1 MPALLAAFLL
11 AQAPTRLPETVVVET
26 RHPATIE
33 ETSPSVSRIEVAE
46 ATEAGLTTLSSALAT
61 TPGLYA
67 TEQSGEGS
75 QASLFIRGTNSS
87 QSAVLLDG
95 RRLPPG
101 FSGSYEIGRYRLW
114 GLRSVEILRGP
125 SSSLYGANAL
135 GGVVDLRLADPLV
148 DAPGGAWQ
156 VEGGSYGRAS
166 LGFAWIANDAA
177 GKQPARSGTSVA
189 LTSTH
194 DEGWRVNG
202 AREATNAL
210 VKSAWRLSPHLVVE
224 LIGSADL
231 AKAGLPGQSAGAP
244 SAGDPD
250 DWQKDA
256 GWLLS
261 PGLRYQDD
269 HLTAVAFW
277 SHGGSA
283 VTSFVDGTDFYNTTF
298 SYHQRFLLDRDEL
311 TAFADWKFRSDLT
324 VGVGCTY
331 ERTAFDQLALD
342 GVSTAWSDTHETV
355 GVWTRAD
362 WRATTAD
369 RFRAAL
375 RRDEHTDFAGKTTGE
390 LGYARRLSKELS
402 LEAKFATAYR
412 APAANDLAYGTS
424 GNRPLRP
431 EANAGEEI
439 GLRYESRIPGE
450 LSITLA
456 AFRNQLTDLIDFDPA
471 DNYKTF
477 NIAKA
482 RTQGVEFGAAGRP
495 AKGLRVFGA
504 ATWLD
509 TEVLSPDYQGIAITG
524 QSLLRRPRL
533 VLNLGAELTPDDDW
547 TFGAAV
553 TLLRG
558 RVDFD
563 WNAGERV
570 DLPDATTVRV
580 WLRRSLGAQGELSL
594 RVENLTNETAPPTGI
609 GFGAQPRSVYAGYT
623 RRF

>member
-1 MPALLAAFLL
+1 MPALLAALFL

-26 RHPATIE
+26 RHPAPIE
-33 ETSPSVSRIEVAE
+33 EASPSVSRITV
-46 ATEAGLTTLSSALAT
+46 TEASDSGLTTLSGALAT

-67 TEQSGEGS
+67 TEQTGEGS

-87 QSAVLLDG
+87 HSAILLDG

-101 FSGSYEIGRYRLW
+101 FSGSYEVGRYRLW
-114 GLRSVEILRGP
+114 GLSTVEILRGP

-148 DAPGGAWQ
+148 DAKGGSWQ

-166 LGFAWIANDAA
+166 LGFSWLTNDAA
-177 GKQPARSGTSVA
+177 GKTPAQSGTSVA
-189 LTSTH
+189 LTTTH
-194 DEGWRVNG
+194 DDGWRLNG
-202 AREATNAL
+202 ARDATNAL
-210 VKSAWRLSPHLVVE
+210 VKSAWRLSPHLAVE

-244 SAGDPD
+244 SAGDLN

-269 HLTAVAFW
+269 LLTAVAFW

-283 VTSFVDGTDFYNTTF
+283 VTSLVDGTNYYGPF

-311 TAFADWKFRSDLT
+311 TAFADWKFRADLT
-324 VGVGCTY
+324 VGVGATY

-342 GVSTAWSDTHETV
+342 GSSTAWSDTHETV
-355 GVWTRAD
+355 GIWTRAD
-362 WRATTAD
+362 WRATKVD

-390 LGYARRLSKELS
+390 LGYARQLGKELS

-431 EANAGEEI
+431 EANAGEEV

-450 LSITLA
+450 LSITFT
-456 AFRNQLTDLIDFDPA
+456 AFRNDLTDLIDYDPA

-482 RTQGVEFGAAGRP
+482 RTQGLELGAAGRP
-495 AKGLRVFGA
+495 AKGVRVFGA
-504 ATWLD
+504 ATLLD
-509 TEVLSPDYQGIAITG
+509 TEVLSPDYQGIAVAG

-533 VLNLGAELTPDDDW
+533 VLNLGAELAPSDDW
-547 TFGAAV
+547 TFGGAV

-563 WNAGERV
+563 WNQGQRV
-570 DLPDATTVRV
+570 DLPDAATVRF
-580 WLRRSLGAQGELSL
+580 WIRRTLDDHGEISL
-594 RVENLTNETAPPTGI
+594 RIENLTNETAPPTGI
-609 GFGAQPRSVYAGYT
+609 GFGAQPRSVYVGYT